1 MIYLDNSATSYPKP
15 ECVIKSMQEAMVKYG
30 ANIGRGSYKMA
41 IDTSEQVYNCRK
53 NVSEFFNLPKVE
65 NVIFTNNCT
74 TALNMAIKGVAR
86 KGCHF
91 IISNLEH
98 NAVVRPLEKLKQSG
112 LCDYSVAKIE
122 SDVYKTM
129 RNFESKM
136 KKNTV
141 AIICT
146 GASNVFGIVPPYKM
160 IAELARKYKKLFIL
174 DYSQIAGIVPLD
186 IKNSI
191 IDIVCC
197 SGHKGL
203 LGPTGTGL
211 LMINNDCVMDTIIE
225 GGTGSN
231 SWDLSQP
238 TDYPDRFESG
248 TQNIVGIIG
257 LSKAIEYLDEL
268 KPFEIY
274 NHEMKLLKYL
284 YSRLKCLNSV
294 TFYTDLFNTNKF
306 YAPIISFN
314 VKNMHSEEVAEIL
327 AGDDIAVRAGFH
339 CAPLAHKSFNTQD
352 KGTVRISP
360 SIFNEK
366 NDIDL
371 LINSLRKIAN

>member
-15 ECVIKSMQEAMVKYG
+15 KCVINAMNDAMIKYG
-30 ANIGRGSYKMA
+30 ANVGRGSYKMS

-53 NVSEFFNLPKVE
+53 KVSEFFHLPYTE

-74 TALNMAIKGVAR
+74 LALNMAIKGVAR

-91 IISNLEH
+91 VISDLEH
-98 NAVVRPLEKLKQSG
+98 NSVVRPLEKMKQNG
-112 LCDYSVAKIE
+112 FCEYSVAKVD
-122 SDVYKTM
+122 SDIYVTLK
-129 RNFESKM
+129 NFERKIR
-136 KKNTV
+136 KNTV

-146 GASNVFGIVPPYKM
+146 GASNVFGVIPPYKM
-160 IAELARKYKKLFIL
+160 IATLAHKYNKIFIL
-174 DYSQIAGIVPLD
+174 DYSQVAGVIPLN
-186 IKNSI
+186 IKDSD

-211 LMINNDCVMDTIIE
+211 LLINNTLTMNTIIE

-231 SWDLSQP
+231 SWNLSQP
-238 TDYPDRFESG
+238 DIYPDRFESG

-257 LSKAIEYLDEL
+257 LSNAIDYLNQC

-274 NHEMKLLKYL
+274 YHEINLLKYF
-284 YSRLKCLNSV
+284 YSSMKKCNNII
-294 TFYTDLFNTNKF
+294 FYTDFLNYNKF

-314 VKNMHSEEVAEIL
+314 IASMHSEEVAQKL
-327 AGDDIAVRAGFH
+327 AEDDIAVRAGYH
-339 CAPLAHKSFNTQD
+339 CAPLAHKSFNTED
-352 KGTVRISP
+352 TGTVRISP
-360 SIFNEK
+360 SKFTEK

-371 LINSLRKIAN
+371 LINSLRKIAK